1 MGHPKQSVASGRF
14 TGNIQRASEYH
25 VVLCRPADPP
35 SASDIV
41 IDSICEYALEGYGR
55 ASDKYVDPEVS
66 VEKDRR
72 RRVGRAKAA
81 AAEKDD
87 RRKR

>member
-1 MGHPKQSVASGRF
+1 MAFHVTLLS
-14 TGNIQRASEYH
+14 H
-25 VVLCRPADPP
+25 VVMCRPADPP

-41 IDSICEYALEGYGR
+41 IDSICEYALEGYGM
-55 ASDKYVDPEVS
+55 ASDKYVDPEIS
-66 VEKDRR
+66 VEQDRR
-72 RRVGRAKAA
+72 RRVSKAKAA

>member
-1 MGHPKQSVASGRF
+1 MS
-14 TGNIQRASEYH
+14 
-25 VVLCRPADPP
+25 VLCRPADPP

-55 ASDKYVDPEVS
+55 AADKYEDPEAS
-66 VEKDRR
+66 QEKDRR
-72 RRVGRAKAA
+72 RKVSRARAD
-81 AAEKDD
+81 AAEKDN

>member
-1 MGHPKQSVASGRF
+1 MVAHILQEAYVNMS
-14 TGNIQRASEYH
+14 
-25 VVLCRPADPP
+25 VLCRPADPP

-55 ASDKYVDPEVS
+55 AADKYEDPEAS
-66 VEKDRR
+66 QEKDRR
-72 RRVGRAKAA
+72 RKVSRARAD
-81 AAEKDD
+81 AAEKDN